1 MKPLR
6 KIYSLVFILLLIGN
20 FGCGAPHSKPYAVA
34 LNKEANEAE
43 TLAASGNYRKG
54 AEAYETALENYK
66 KQNNNAGILYS
77 LGQMGIMQK
86 RAGDYDAALK
96 TFNEAKNVG
105 VKVNGDA
112 AEIDAHIGDVYMF
125 MGDFNKARTQYNN
138 ALQTHSGFVFPT
150 SYAGPPSKEELSEL
164 IRKSSAIVRS
174 QVNLGALNLF
184 EGKLDAAEAELK
196 KAEKLT
202 KDILYVG
209 NHPIYGM
216 VYKPDTDVFEGTGF
230 AKTFLGAV
238 YKEKGDAQ
246 KAKGYLREGMASFE
260 KGNSAFGKSVNSA
273 LSFQFDWLSD
283 SQNAERRVAAGDYPS
298 AVAEYQKLIG
308 RYKEKGD
315 FRRQL
320 MAIERAGWLLREMGQ
335 YSDAL
340 ELLAQGAEIGRQKN
354 GDAAEIDANI
364 GDVYLFA
371 GNRQRA
377 MEYFEKSLAPHQG
390 FSMPTGKA
398 VEVPK
403 KGQMYNWM
411 RIAKAIIH
419 AQVNRGTVYYF
430 NKNPNKALE
439 ALDEAKQM
447 VDAVLE
453 TANHPIRGVFY
464 RADSD
469 LYEGIGFYRAIRGAV
484 FGELKRF
491 DQSSKEFDL
500 ALKMFVQAGRP
511 YGALIT
517 RALRIQT
524 ETLQPGKKFSQSDI
538 SRYQGFLVEA
548 EMFGALDLVWRVG
561 YRAGSLLAKN
571 KNYAEAKNFLVKA
584 VDAIE
589 KTRSNIRE
597 DTVKQMFSGSVQDV
611 YEAIVGLLFDMGEF
625 SEGFNYLERGK
636 ARAFLDMLAGRSL
649 KPKVA
654 ADPQIIRQIADLDK
668 QIEKTARSLKA
679 LKGAEKLGVYKKFK
693 SLLKE
698 KSRALE
704 KIKDQ
709 SLSYA
714 SSMSVATASAKK
726 IQSSLPKGA
735 LLISYFLEDSRAVI
749 WTVEQSSIEATLAK
763 NGGKKIA
770 QWAADYREALA
781 SGQMQLAESLGSK
794 LYDSLIQ
801 PVRSRLDPKQK
812 LILVP
817 SGALHYLPFAGLH
830 GKDGKYLIENQTV
843 SVLPNASSLF
853 YVEGIIKTDKGKI
866 LAFGDPQR
874 DQKESRL
881 KYANKEVEAAS
892 KLFPKKITLTGESAK
907 ESVLKNLSKIDAE
920 VLHFA
925 VHGRFDERDPL
936 KSALLLAKDSN
947 EDGDL
952 ETYEIYGLNLN
963 SNLVVLSACES
974 GIGKLTRGDEV
985 QSLNRAFIYAGAGGV
1000 IASLWK
1006 VSDESTFKLMT
1017 YFYEELSK
1025 RGPADA
1031 LRLAQIKLMKE
1042 FPSPYHWAAFYLTGR
1057 LDS

>member
-1 MKPLR
+1 MKPLH
-6 KIYSLVFILLLIGN
+6 KIALPVFLLLIIGT

-54 AEAYETALENYK
+54 AAAYETALENYK
-66 KQNNNAGILYS
+66 KEKNDAGILYS

-96 TFNEAKNVG
+96 TFSEAKTVG
-105 VKVNGDA
+105 KKVNGDT

-125 MGDFNKARTQYNN
+125 MGDFNKARTQYNQ
-138 ALQTHSGFVFPT
+138 ALQTHSSFVFPT

-164 IRKSSAIVRS
+164 IRKSNAIVRS
-174 QVNLGALNLF
+174 RVNLGALSLF
-184 EGKLDAAEAELK
+184 EGKLGVAETELK

-216 VYKPDTDVFEGTGF
+216 VYQPDTDVFEGTGF
-230 AKTFLGAV
+230 TKTFLGAV
-238 YKEKGDAQ
+238 YKEKGNTQ
-246 KAKGYLREGMASFE
+246 KAKDYLREGMAAFE
-260 KGNSAFGKSVNSA
+260 KGDFAFGKSVNNA

-283 SQNAERRVAAGDYPS
+283 SRNAGKKVAAGDYPS

-371 GNRQRA
+371 GDRSRA
-377 MEYFEKSLAPHQG
+377 LEYFEKSLAPHQG

-403 KGQMYNWM
+403 DGQIYNWM

-430 NKNPNKALE
+430 DKKPNKALQ

-453 TANHPIRGVFY
+453 TASHPIRGVFY

-491 DQSSKEFDL
+491 DQSAKEFNL
-500 ALKMFVQAGRP
+500 ALEMFVQAGRP
-511 YGALIT
+511 YGALIA

-524 ETLQPGKKFSQSDI
+524 ETLQPNKNFSQSDI

-561 YRAGSLLAKN
+561 YRAGSLLTKN
-571 KNYAEAKNFLVKA
+571 KNYAQAKNFLLKA

-597 DTVKQMFSGSVQDV
+597 DTIKQMFSGSVQDV
-611 YEAIVGLLFDMGEF
+611 YGALVSLLFDMGEF
-625 SEGFNYLERGK
+625 AQGFDYLERGK

-654 ADPQIIRQIADLDK
+654 ADPQVISQIANLDNK
-668 QIEKTARSLKA
+668 IEKSARSLKA
-679 LKGAEKLGVYKKFK
+679 LKGADKRNAYRQFK
-693 SLLKE
+693 NLLKE

-714 SSMSVATASAKK
+714 SWMSVATASARK
-726 IQSSLPKGA
+726 IQSSLPSDA
-735 LLISYFLEDSRAVI
+735 ALISYFLEDSRAII
-749 WTVEQSSIEATLAK
+749 WTVDRSSVQATLAK
-763 NGGKKIA
+763 NDGKKLA
-770 QWAADYREALA
+770 QWAGDYREALA
-781 SGQMQLAESLGSK
+781 SGQTELAKSLGSK
-794 LYDSLIQ
+794 LYASLID
-801 PVRSRLDPKQK
+801 PISARLSSKQK
-812 LILVP
+812 LIIVP
-817 SGALHYLPFAGLH
+817 SGALHYLPFAGLR
-830 GKDGKYLIENQTV
+830 GADGKFLIENQTV

-853 YVEGIIKTDKGKI
+853 YVEGTIATDKGKI
-866 LAFGDPQR
+866 LAFGDPER
-874 DQKESRL
+874 DQESRL
-881 KYANKEVEAAS
+881 EFANKEIKVAS
-892 KLFPKKITLTGESAK
+892 KSFLKKITLTGESAK

-925 VHGRFDERDPL
+925 VHGRFDKRDPL

-974 GIGKLTRGDEV
+974 GIGKLARGDEV

-1017 YFYEELSK
+1017 YFYQELPK
-1025 RGPADA
+1025 RGPANA

-1042 FPSPYHWAAFYLTGR
+1042 YPSPYHWAAFYLTGR

>member
-1 MKPLR
+1 MNLFP
-6 KIYSLVFILLLIGN
+6 KIVALVLFYLTAGIL
-20 FGCGAPHSKPYAVA
+20 GCGAPHSKPYAVA
-34 LNKEANEAE
+34 LNKEANQGE
-43 TLAASGNYRKG
+43 TLAASGNYRRG

-66 KQNNNAGILYS
+66 KEKNDAGILYS

-86 RAGDYDAALK
+86 RAGDYDTALK
-96 TFNEAKNVG
+96 TFAEAKTVG
-105 VKVNGDA
+105 KKVNGDA

-125 MGDFNKARTQYNN
+125 LGDFNKARTQYNQ
-138 ALQTHSGFVFPT
+138 ALQTHSSFVFPT

-164 IRKSSAIVRS
+164 IRKSNAIVRS
-174 QVNLGALNLF
+174 RVNLGALGLF
-184 EGKLDAAEAELK
+184 EGKLSIAEAELK

-216 VYKPDTDVFEGTGF
+216 IYTPDTDVFEGTGF

-238 YKEKGDAQ
+238 YKEKGQTQ
-246 KAKGYLREGMASFE
+246 KAKEYLRDGMAAFE

-283 SQNAERRVAAGDYPS
+283 SLSAEQKVAAGDYPS

-320 MAIERAGWLLREMGQ
+320 MAVERAGWLLQEMGQ

-340 ELLAQGAEIGRQKN
+340 ELLGKGAELGRQKN

-371 GNRQRA
+371 GDRVRA
-377 MEYFEKSLAPHQG
+377 LEFFEKSLAPHQG
-390 FSMPTGKA
+390 FSMPTSKA

-403 KGQMYNWM
+403 EGQMYNWM

-419 AQVNRGTVYYF
+419 SQVNRGTVYYF
-430 NKNPNKALE
+430 DKKPNKALQ

-447 VDAVLE
+447 VDDVLE
-453 TANHPIRGVFY
+453 TAGHPIRGVFY

-484 FGELKRF
+484 FGELKKF
-491 DQSSKEFDL
+491 NESSKEFDL
-500 ALKMFVQAGRP
+500 ALEMFVQAGRP
-511 YGALIT
+511 YGALIA

-524 ETLQPGKKFSQSDI
+524 ETLQPNKKFSQSDI
-538 SRYQGFLVEA
+538 TRYQGFLVEA

-561 YRAGSLLAKN
+561 FRAGSLLAKN
-571 KNYAEAKNFLVKA
+571 KNYAAAKTFLVKA

-597 DTVKQMFSGSVQDV
+597 DTIKQMFSGSVQEV
-611 YEAIVGLLFDMGEF
+611 YEATVGLLFDMGEF
-625 SEGFNYLERGK
+625 SKGFDYLERGK

-654 ADPQIIRQIADLDK
+654 ANPQIIQQIAGLDIK
-668 QIEKTARSLKA
+668 IEKAARSLKA
-679 LKGAEKLGVYKKFK
+679 LKGPQRRGAYIQFK

-704 KIKDQ
+704 RIKDQ

-714 SSMSVATASAKK
+714 SSLSVATASARK
-726 IQSSLPKGA
+726 IQSSLPSDA
-735 LLISYFLEDSRAVI
+735 LLISYFLEDSRAII
-749 WTVEQSSIEATLAK
+749 WTVDRKSIQATLAK
-763 NGGKKIA
+763 NDGKKIA
-770 QWAADYREALA
+770 QLAGDYREALA
-781 SGQMQLAESLGSK
+781 SGQTDLAKSLGSK
-794 LYDSLIQ
+794 LYASLIE
-801 PVRSRLDPKQK
+801 PIRGRLSSKKK
-812 LILVP
+812 LIVVP
-817 SGALHYLPFAGLH
+817 SGALHYLPFAGLLSP
-830 GKDGKYLIENQTV
+830 DGKYLIENQTI

-853 YVEGIIKTDKGKI
+853 YVEGTIPTDKGKI
-866 LAFGDPQR
+866 LAFGDPER
-874 DQKESRL
+874 DQESRL
-881 KYANKEVEAAS
+881 EFANKEVQVAS
-892 KLFPKKITLTGESAK
+892 RSFPKKITLTGENAK

-925 VHGRFDERDPL
+925 VHGRFDKRDPL
-936 KSALLLAKDSN
+936 KSALLLAKDAN

-952 ETYEIYGLNLN
+952 ETYEIYGLNIN

-974 GIGKLTRGDEV
+974 GIGKLARGDEV

-1017 YFYEELSK
+1017 YFYQELPK
-1025 RGPADA
+1025 RGPAEA
-1031 LRLAQIKLMKE
+1031 LRFAQIKLMKE

>member
-1 MKPLR
+1 MKLLP
-6 KIYSLVFILLLIGN
+6 KIVALVLCLLFAGIL
-20 FGCGAPHSKPYAVA
+20 GCGAPHSKPYAVA
-34 LNKEANEAE
+34 LNKEANQAE

-66 KQNNNAGILYS
+66 KEKNDAGILYS

-86 RAGDYDAALK
+86 RVGEYQAALK
-96 TFNEAKNVG
+96 TFAEAKTVG
-105 VKVNGDA
+105 KKVNGDA

-125 MGDFNKARTQYNN
+125 LGDFNKARTQYNQ
-138 ALQTHSGFVFPT
+138 ALQTHSSFVFPT
-150 SYAGPPSKEELSEL
+150 SYAVPPSKEELSEL
-164 IRKSSAIVRS
+164 IRKSNAIVRS
-174 QVNLGALNLF
+174 RINLGALGLF
-184 EGKLDAAEAELK
+184 EGKLGIAETELK

-216 VYKPDTDVFEGTGF
+216 IYTPDTDVFEGTGF

-238 YKEKGDAQ
+238 YKEKGQTQ
-246 KAKGYLREGMASFE
+246 KAKEYLRDGMAAFE

-273 LSFQFDWLSD
+273 LSFQFDWLAD
-283 SQNAERRVAAGDYPS
+283 SLSAEQKVAAGDYPS
-298 AVAEYQKLIG
+298 AVAEYKKLIG

-320 MAIERAGWLLREMGQ
+320 MAVERAGWLLREMGQ

-340 ELLAQGAEIGRQKN
+340 ELLGKGVELGRQKN

-371 GNRQRA
+371 GDRA
-377 MEYFEKSLAPHQG
+377 RALEYFEKSLDPHQG
-390 FSMPTGKA
+390 FSMPISKA

-403 KGQMYNWM
+403 EGQMYNWM
-411 RIAKAIIH
+411 RIAKAVIH

-430 NKNPNKALE
+430 DKKPNKALQ

-453 TANHPIRGVFY
+453 TAGHPIRGVFY

-469 LYEGIGFYRAIRGAV
+469 LYEGIGFYRAIRGAT
-484 FGELKRF
+484 FGELKQF
-491 DQSSKEFDL
+491 NESSKEFDL
-500 ALKMFVQAGRP
+500 ALEMFVQAGRP
-511 YGALIT
+511 YGAMIA

-524 ETLQPGKKFSQSDI
+524 ETLQPNKKYSQSDI
-538 SRYQGFLVEA
+538 TRYQGFLVEA

-561 YRAGSLLAKN
+561 YKVGSLLAKN
-571 KNYAEAKNFLVKA
+571 KNYAQAKIFLVKA

-597 DTVKQMFSGSVQDV
+597 DTIKQMFSGSVQEV
-611 YEAIVGLLFDMGEF
+611 YEATVGLLFDMGKF
-625 SEGFNYLERGK
+625 SEGFDYLERGK

-654 ADPQIIRQIADLDK
+654 ANPQIIQQITVLDGK
-668 QIEKTARSLKA
+668 IERAARSLKA
-679 LKGAEKLGVYKKFK
+679 LKGPQRRGAYIQFK

-704 KIKDQ
+704 RIKDQ

-714 SSMSVATASAKK
+714 SSLSVATASARK
-726 IQSSLPKGA
+726 IQSSLPSDA
-735 LLISYFLEDSRAVI
+735 ALISYFLEDSRAII
-749 WTVEQSSIEATLAK
+749 WTVDRNSIQATLAK
-763 NGGKKIA
+763 NDGKKIA
-770 QWAADYREALA
+770 QWAGDYREALA
-781 SGQMQLAESLGSK
+781 SGQTELAKSLGSK
-794 LYDSLIQ
+794 LYASLIE
-801 PVRSRLDPKQK
+801 PIRGRLNSKK
-812 LILVP
+812 RLIVVP

-830 GKDGKYLIENQTV
+830 SADGKYLIENQTL

-853 YVEGIIKTDKGKI
+853 YVEGTIGTDKGKI

-874 DQKESRL
+874 DQESRL
-881 KYANKEVEAAS
+881 EFANKEVQVAS
-892 KLFPKKITLTGESAK
+892 KLFPKKITLTGENAK

-925 VHGRFDERDPL
+925 VHGRFDKRDPL
-936 KSALLLAKDSN
+936 KSALLLTKDSN

-974 GIGKLTRGDEV
+974 GVGKLTRGDEV

-1000 IASLWK
+1000 IGSLWK

-1017 YFYEELSK
+1017 YFYEELPK
-1025 RGPADA
+1025 RGPAEA
-1031 LRLAQIKLMKE
+1031 LRFAQIKLMKE

>member
-1 MKPLR
+1 MKLFP
-6 KIYSLVFILLLIGN
+6 KIVALVLCYLAAGIL
-20 FGCGAPHSKPYAVA
+20 GCGAPHSKPYAVA
-34 LNKEANEAE
+34 LNKEANQAE

-54 AEAYETALENYK
+54 VEAYETALENYK
-66 KQNNNAGILYS
+66 KEKNDAGILYS

-86 RAGDYDAALK
+86 RAGDYDTALK
-96 TFNEAKNVG
+96 TFAEAKTVG
-105 VKVNGDA
+105 KKVNGDA

-125 MGDFNKARTQYNN
+125 LGDFNKARTQYNQ
-138 ALQTHSGFVFPT
+138 ALQTHSSFVFPT

-164 IRKSSAIVRS
+164 IRKSNAIVRS
-174 QVNLGALNLF
+174 RVNLGALGLF
-184 EGKLDAAEAELK
+184 EGKLGIAERELK
-196 KAEKLT
+196 KAEQLT

-216 VYKPDTDVFEGTGF
+216 IYTPDTDVFEGTGF
-230 AKTFLGAV
+230 AKTFLGVV
-238 YKEKGDAQ
+238 YKEKGQ
-246 KAKGYLREGMASFE
+246 TQRAKEYLRDGMAAFE

-283 SQNAERRVAAGDYPS
+283 SQKAEQKVAAGDYPA
-298 AVAEYQKLIG
+298 AVVEYKKLIG
-308 RYKEKGD
+308 SYKGKGD

-320 MAIERAGWLLREMGQ
+320 MAVERAGWLLREMGQ

-340 ELLAQGAEIGRQKN
+340 ELLGKGAELGRQKN

-371 GNRQRA
+371 GDRA
-377 MEYFEKSLAPHQG
+377 RALEYFEKSLDPHQR
-390 FSMPTGKA
+390 FSMPTSKA

-403 KGQMYNWM
+403 EGQMYNWM

-430 NKNPNKALE
+430 DKKPNKALQ

-453 TANHPIRGVFY
+453 TAGHPIRGVFY

-469 LYEGIGFYRAIRGAV
+469 LYEGLGFYRAIRGAV
-484 FGELKRF
+484 FGELKQF
-491 DQSSKEFDL
+491 NESSKEFDL
-500 ALKMFVQAGRP
+500 ALEMFVQAGRP
-511 YGALIT
+511 YGALIAQ
-517 RALRIQT
+517 ALRIQT
-524 ETLQPGKKFSQSDI
+524 ETLQPNKKFSPSDI
-538 SRYQGFLVEA
+538 TRYKGFLVEA

-561 YRAGSLLAKN
+561 FRAGSLLAKN
-571 KNYAEAKNFLVKA
+571 KNYAQAKTFLVKA

-597 DTVKQMFSGSVQDV
+597 DTIKQMFSGSVQEV
-611 YEAIVGLLFDMGEF
+611 YEATVGLLFDMGKF
-625 SEGFNYLERGK
+625 SQGFDYLERGK

-654 ADPQIIRQIADLDK
+654 ANPQIIQQIASLDGK
-668 QIEKTARSLKA
+668 IEKAARSLKA
-679 LKGAEKLGVYKKFK
+679 LKGPQRRGAYIQFK

-704 KIKDQ
+704 RIKDQ

-714 SSMSVATASAKK
+714 SSLSVATASARK
-726 IQSSLPKGA
+726 IQSSLPVDA
-735 LLISYFLEDSRAVI
+735 ALISYFLEDSRAII
-749 WTVEQSSIEATLAK
+749 WTVDRNSIQATLAK
-763 NGGKKIA
+763 NNGRKIA
-770 QWAADYREALA
+770 QWAGDYREALA
-781 SGQMQLAESLGSK
+781 SGQTELAKSLGSK
-794 LYDSLIQ
+794 LYASLIE
-801 PVRSRLDPKQK
+801 PIRGRLNSKQK
-812 LILVP
+812 LIVVP
-817 SGALHYLPFAGLH
+817 SGALHYLPFAGLR
-830 GKDGKYLIENQTV
+830 GSDGKYLIENQTV
-843 SVLPNASSLF
+843 AALPNASSLF
-853 YVEGIIKTDKGKI
+853 YVEGAIATDKGKI

-874 DQKESRL
+874 DRESRL
-881 KYANKEVEAAS
+881 EFANKEVQVAS
-892 KLFPKKITLTGESAK
+892 KSFPKKITLTGENAK

-925 VHGRFDERDPL
+925 VHGRFDKRDPL
-936 KSALLLAKDSN
+936 KSALLLTKDSN

-952 ETYEIYGLNLN
+952 ETYEIYGLNIN

-974 GIGKLTRGDEV
+974 GIGKLARGDEV

-1000 IASLWK
+1000 IGSLWK

-1017 YFYEELSK
+1017 YFYEELPK
-1025 RGPADA
+1025 RGPAGA
-1031 LRLAQIKLMKE
+1031 LRFAQIKLMKE